1 MIWWFNIK
9 AHVITRTHHLE
20 ITISI
25 SEKASMMM
33 PVFPLQFIWL
43 SSNDKCWT
51 GWEQGEVETEQ
62 KTWQETEP
70 NISGKDVHLFIISY
84 VDIFIVHIADKVVY
98 LLHHF
103 VRSWLKFCKYDDF
116 LTDDRYSQFWGKQGA
131 NILYKYL
138 YSLVLPIIVA
148 VYLQMVP
155 HTDKFLNAFFKKIRC
170 WGTFFWIFM
179 VAIYLDLVTFFSV

>member
-1 MIWWFNIK
+1 MKLRFQLAKKPRWWRLF
-9 AHVITRTHHLE
+9 
-20 ITISI
+20 
-25 SEKASMMM
+25 
-33 PVFPLQFIWL
+33 FPFQFIWL

-155 HTDKFLNAFFKKIRC
+155 HIDKFLDRHF
-170 WGTFFWIFM
+170 
-179 VAIYLDLVTFFSV
+179 